1 MVRPSCQLDM
11 AHGSFC
17 RWIPQVVPHRIAADG
32 LKCRRGHKTMGIF
45 AHQYLNIRTSLDE
58 LAHKHWRFV
67 GGNSA
72 SDSQQNILT

>member
-1 MVRPSCQLDM
+1 
-11 AHGSFC
+11 
-17 RWIPQVVPHRIAADG
+17 
-32 LKCRRGHKTMGIF
+32 MGIF
-45 AHQYLNIRTSLDE
+45 AHHYLNIRTSLDE